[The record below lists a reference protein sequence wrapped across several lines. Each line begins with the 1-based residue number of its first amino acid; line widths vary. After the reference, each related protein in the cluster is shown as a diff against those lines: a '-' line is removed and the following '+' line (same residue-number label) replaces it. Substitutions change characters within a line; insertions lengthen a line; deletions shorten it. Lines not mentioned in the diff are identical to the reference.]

1 MTKPPGTKQ
10 RRLRFSIR
18 QATLRCCLSFLTS
31 LGDPLSG
38 EAPGVGDSG
47 IRLPPL
53 PAFSSAGQE
62 GKAEG
67 REVLSLVPSFAW
79 M

>member
-10 RRLRFSIR
+10 RRLGFSIR

-47 IRLPPL
+47 IRLPLCLPFPL
-53 PAFSSAGQE
+53 QV
-62 GKAEG
+62 K
-67 REVLSLVPSFAW
+67 RERQREERFYH
-79 M
+79 